1 MALLDPDRVPDLP
14 LAFQNDDHRA
24 EVRLLNDAVDAVDG
38 YREGAVDADTVVQ
51 RLDAL
56 AFHTREH
63 FAREEKVMR
72 MAGFPAYPMHK
83 SEHDRVAAQLEREAA
98 NFREA
103 RESGRLRAYLTETL
117 PVWLVGHIQTMDL
130 VTARFVTAESRP
142 AAP

>member
-24 EVRLLNDAVDAVDG
+24 EVRLLNQAVEALEDYQSGAIDAAAVG
-38 YREGAVDADTVVQ
+38 Q

-72 MAGFPAYPMHK
+72 MAGFPAFPMHK
-83 SEHDRVAAQLEREAA
+83 AEHDRVAAQLEREGAS
-98 NFREA
+98 FRNG
-103 RESGRLRAYLTETL
+103 RESGRLRTYLTETL
-117 PVWLVGHIQTMDL
+117 PVWFIGHIQTMDL
-130 VTARFVTAESRP
+130 ATARFVTEESRP
-142 AAP
+142 AAS